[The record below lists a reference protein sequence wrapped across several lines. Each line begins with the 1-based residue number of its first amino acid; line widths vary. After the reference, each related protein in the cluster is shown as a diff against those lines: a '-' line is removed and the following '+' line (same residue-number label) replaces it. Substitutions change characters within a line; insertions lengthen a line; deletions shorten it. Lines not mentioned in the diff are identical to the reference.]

1 LINEYHIDGFRLD
14 EFKGIDNYE
23 FVQDFTDHAHAVHS
37 ASFPNWPF
45 IVIAE
50 DSWRRSD
57 ITIPGTYRN
66 RRVVDSMWDFDF
78 RDDVRRIVS
87 DTLSTVF
94 GQSSRTE
101 RVKKLITLGAYSDMA
116 CHVTYCTSHD
126 VEADDEQRLFSYFAQ
141 KLDAA
146 GGDPT
151 LLALDQVHA
160 ALALTLTATGIPMFL
175 AGEEFADLHDTD
187 HRDWR
192 RKMSDPVDWQ
202 RTDEPGRR
210 ELLNRIRDLVWLRR
224 QHTALQRNE
233 VQFFGFVGGFHP
245 DFDKNDGERLF
256 AYCRAA
262 GQPVGSSGQVI
273 VIANCRRQ
281 DYPEVWIDWPW
292 RFRMSLRERGGIGQA
307 MPFVVGPDAKLH
319 LAPFQVR
326 VFEV

>member
-1 LINEYHIDGFRLD
+1 
-14 EFKGIDNYE
+14 
-23 FVQDFTDHAHAVHS
+23 
-37 ASFPNWPF
+37 
-45 IVIAE
+45 
-50 DSWRRSD
+50 
-57 ITIPGTYRN
+57 
-66 RRVVDSMWDFDF
+66 
-78 RDDVRRIVS
+78 
-87 DTLSTVF
+87 
-94 GQSSRTE
+94 
-101 RVKKLITLGAYSDMA
+101 MA